1 MSEIGPRRR
10 RADAERSITAILDAA
25 VRVLG
30 VRPDA
35 SMEDV
40 AAAAGVRRQTVYA
53 HFPSRDALLSSVLER
68 ATAETLAAIDAAG
81 LDDGPAT
88 DALLRLLDVTWAL
101 FARTPHLLH
110 PAAAPPMTAAE
121 SHALHSPVFER
132 LDRLVRR
139 GQDAGEF
146 DRELSR
152 PWLLTTLMALGHAAG
167 DEVGSGRMT
176 TDEALAA
183 LRTSVLRVFNPA
195 G

>member
-1 MSEIGPRRR
+1 M
-10 RADAERSITAILDAA
+10 
-25 VRVLG
+25 
-30 VRPDA
+30 
-35 SMEDV
+35 
-40 AAAAGVRRQTVYA
+40 
-53 HFPSRDALLSSVLER
+53 ER

-88 DALLRLLDVTWAL
+88 DALLRLLDVTWAM
-101 FARTPHLLH
+101 FARTPLLLH
-110 PAAAPPMTAAE
+110 PAASPPMTAAE
-121 SHALHSPVFER
+121 SRALHSPVFER

-176 TDEALAA
+176 ADEALAA
-183 LRTSVLRVFNPA
+183 LRTSVLRVFRPA